1 MKCIISGGS
10 GFIGRRLVD
19 SLLKD
24 GHYVSVW
31 SRTPGKETR
40 AAVGSFFWD
49 PMSGEPASESL
60 EDFDAVVHLAGEPMA
75 QRWTP
80 EVKRKIRD
88 SRVQGTQNLVHAI
101 STLKRRPGV
110 LVCASAI
117 GYYGDR
123 GDEILTESSS
133 PGIGFLPEVCIEWE
147 KQADLAQALG
157 MRVAKIRIGVVLGKD
172 GGALAKMT
180 PAFKSFAGGK
190 VGSGRQWMSWI
201 HLDDIVGMLRYAI
214 DRPISGVLNGT
225 APAPVTNAEFTRELA
240 ATLHRPALLRVPGFA
255 LKALLGE
262 MAGVVLASQ
271 RVLPKAAEAA
281 GFQFQFTE
289 VGAALKNILQ
299 E

>member
-10 GFIGRRLVD
+10 GFIGQRLVD

-31 SRTPGKETR
+31 SRTPGREVR

-49 PMSGEPASESL
+49 PISGEPASESL
-60 EDFDAVVHLAGEPMA
+60 DDFDVVVHLAGEPVA

-88 SRVQGTQNLVHAI
+88 SRVQGTQHLVHAI
-101 STLKRRPGV
+101 STVKRRPGV

-123 GDEILTESSS
+123 GDEVLTESSAS
-133 PGIGFLPEVCIEWE
+133 GKGFLPDVCIEWE

-157 MRVAKIRIGVVLGKD
+157 MRVVKIRIGVVLGKE

-180 PAFKSFAGGK
+180 PAFKAFAGGK
-190 VGSGRQWMSWI
+190 LGSGRQWTSWI
-201 HLDDIVGMLRYAI
+201 HVDDIVAMLRYAKI
-214 DRPISGVLNGT
+214 GRAHV
-225 APAPVTNAEFTRELA
+225 
-240 ATLHRPALLRVPGFA
+240 
-255 LKALLGE
+255 
-262 MAGVVLASQ
+262 
-271 RVLPKAAEAA
+271 
-281 GFQFQFTE
+281 
-289 VGAALKNILQ
+289 
-299 E
+299 

>member
-24 GHYVSVW
+24 GHYVSAW
-31 SRTPGKETR
+31 SRTPGREVR

-60 EDFDAVVHLAGEPMA
+60 EDFDVVFHLAGERVA

-80 EVKRKIRD
+80 EAKRKIRD
-88 SRVQGTQNLVHAI
+88 SRVQGTQHLVHAI
-101 STLKRRPGV
+101 STVKRRPSV

-123 GDEILTESSS
+123 GDEILTESSP
-133 PGIGFLPEVCIEWE
+133 PGKGFLPEVCIEWE

-157 MRVAKIRIGVVLGKD
+157 MRVVKIRIGVVLGRD
-172 GGALAKMT
+172 GGALAKMAPVFT
-180 PAFKSFAGGK
+180 AFVGGK
-190 VGSGRQWMSWI
+190 LGSGRQWTSWI
-201 HLDDIVGMLRYAI
+201 HVDDIVAMFRHAI
-214 DRPISGVLNGT
+214 DQPVSGVLNGT
-225 APAPVTNAEFTRELA
+225 APSPVINADFTRELGA
-240 ATLHRPALLRVPGFA
+240 ALHRPAFMSVPGIAVRAIF
-255 LKALLGE
+255 GE
-262 MAGVVLASQ
+262 MAEVVLSSQ
-271 RVLPKAAEAA
+271 RALPKAAEAS
-281 GFQFQFTE
+281 GFQFQFPE
-289 VGAALKNILQ
+289 ISAALKNIFP

>member
-19 SLLKD
+19 SLLQD

-60 EDFDAVVHLAGEPMA
+60 EDFDAVVHLAGEPVA

-101 STLKRRPGV
+101 STLKRRPSV
-110 LVCASAI
+110 LICASAI

-123 GDEILTESSS
+123 GDEIVTESSS
-133 PGIGFLPEVCIEWE
+133 PGKGFLPEVCIEWE

-157 MRVAKIRIGVVLGKD
+157 MRVAKIRIGVVLGRD

-180 PAFKSFAGGK
+180 PAFRSFVGGK

-201 HLDDIVGMLRYAI
+201 HVDDIVGMLRYAI

-225 APAPVTNAEFTRELA
+225 APAPVTNAEFTRGLA
-240 ATLHRPALLRVPGFA
+240 DALHRPAVISVPGFA
-255 LKALLGE
+255 VKALFGE
-262 MAGVVLASQ
+262 MGGVVLASQ

-281 GFQFQFTE
+281 GFQFQFPE
-289 VGAALKNILQ
+289 VRAALKNIFPQ
-299 E
+299 